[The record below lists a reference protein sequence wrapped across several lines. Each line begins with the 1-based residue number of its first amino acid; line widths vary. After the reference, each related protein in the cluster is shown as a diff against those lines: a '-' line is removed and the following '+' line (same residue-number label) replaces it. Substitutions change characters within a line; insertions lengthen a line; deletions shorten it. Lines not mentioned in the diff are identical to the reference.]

1 MSPSQ
6 PTCLGLRGLLTVIA
20 AALASTAAIPAA
32 QARDTRVIR
41 DWRTPIAYQLELE
54 PHLLVGTDPPGPGA
68 GSGVGAGVR
77 ASFVVLPDGFLRNVN
92 DSVAIGVGLDFGH
105 YYSDWWTNDTRDQ
118 CVHFAPGPNGTQVCT
133 ETTSYRGT
141 YNYVYVPVVM
151 QWNFWLTHRWS
162 VFAEP
167 GLNLYFASHHSLD
180 ISPALYVGGR
190 FHIANGIAI
199 TGRLGYPASS
209 IGLSFLL

>member
-1 MSPSQ
+1 MSSSQ
-6 PTCLGLRGLLTVIA
+6 PTCFSLRGLVTVA
-20 AALASTAAIPAA
+20 AVAVASTIALPAA
-32 QARDTRVIR
+32 HARDARVIR
-41 DWRTPIAYQLELE
+41 DWRAPIGYQFELE
-54 PHLLVGTDPPGPGA
+54 PHLLAGTNPPGPGV

-77 ASFVVLPDGFLRNVN
+77 ASFVILPDGFLRNVN
-92 DSVAIGVGLDFGH
+92 DSVAIGAGLDFGH
-105 YYSDWWTNDTRDQ
+105 YYSDWWYDGARDQ

-151 QWNFWLTHRWS
+151 QWNFWLTQRWS
-162 VFAEP
+162 VFGEP
-167 GLNLYFASHHSLD
+167 GLNLYFASHRSLD

-209 IGLSFLL
+209 IGLSFLF